1 MWTLK
6 KRRRVEDCEH
16 ELVFQKVVNDCWFV
30 HLCKRCDQVVLSNR
44 IEGVIEDEETGGEMP
59 SQTYR

>member
-1 MWTLK
+1 M
-6 KRRRVEDCEH
+6 EDCEH
-16 ELVFQKVVNDCWFV
+16 ELVFQKVVDDCWFV

-44 IEGVIEDEETGGEMP
+44 VEGVIEDEEIGGESY